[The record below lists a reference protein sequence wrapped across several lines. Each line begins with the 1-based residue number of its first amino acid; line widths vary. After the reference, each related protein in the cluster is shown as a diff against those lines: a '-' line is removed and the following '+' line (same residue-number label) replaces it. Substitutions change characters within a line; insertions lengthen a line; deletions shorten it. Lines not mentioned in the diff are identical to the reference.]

1 MVAVVETRLPRIGDP
16 APTFEAETT
25 QGTLRLADFKGSRLI
40 LFSHPASLS
49 SGSGAGCAT
58 LLRRGSLRWKERGFG
73 YPPRG

>member
-16 APTFEAETT
+16 GPTFEAETT

-40 LFSHPASLS
+40 LFSHPTSLS

-58 LLRRGSLRWKERGFG
+58 LRRRGSLRRKERGFG